1 MKTETEITELRKAI
15 LIDIENSNENE
26 KKELMAQIEILDWV
40 IDKK

>member
-15 LIDIENSNENE
+15 LVDIEQANENE